1 MDRQTLI
8 DYAYGIATKYGEAS
22 AALSAQM
29 YDAVA
34 ELSGA
39 SVPAAVPAETASY
52 SEVAKTVNGVIKRTG
67 SESVLTQEVGKLV
80 KKAGADTTLKN
91 AYRDRPKR
99 RSSKRRH
106 SGAQVAW
113 IPSGDTCPF
122 CLTLASNGW
131 QNQTEW
137 GANNHA
143 EHIHANCDCTYAVRF
158 DSDFSVDGYDP
169 DEYKKMY
176 DEAEGSTPNEKINSM
191 RRDQYAQNRD
201 RINAQKRAAYAV
213 RKTENSVL
221 VASSRADAW
230 ANSIPADARDN
241 YAEII
246 KRGTNPMQKGFSCF
260 GDTPE
265 DKLLTIRASK
275 IEPKEGFFDVAMHG
289 DVNVVCFGTNK
300 PNMSPRTLANIIKSN
315 PDYHGEKIR
324 LFCCKT
330 GQTDMLED
338 WQYCFAE
345 ELSNNLG
352 VIVEAPDDLLYIM
365 SDGDW
370 YVGRSRKKELI
381 PFTPNQKGRY
391 K

>member
-1 MDRQTLI
+1 
-8 DYAYGIATKYGEAS
+8 
-22 AALSAQM
+22 M

-230 ANSIPADARDN
+230 ANSIPADSAD
-241 YAEII
+241 IPPQCQLQ
-246 KRGTNPMQKGFSCF
+246 RGG
-260 GDTPE
+260 
-265 DKLLTIRASK
+265 
-275 IEPKEGFFDVAMHG
+275 
-289 DVNVVCFGTNK
+289 
-300 PNMSPRTLANIIKSN
+300 
-315 PDYHGEKIR
+315 
-324 LFCCKT
+324 
-330 GQTDMLED
+330 
-338 WQYCFAE
+338 
-345 ELSNNLG
+345 
-352 VIVEAPDDLLYIM
+352 
-365 SDGDW
+365 
-370 YVGRSRKKELI
+370 
-381 PFTPNQKGRY
+381 Y